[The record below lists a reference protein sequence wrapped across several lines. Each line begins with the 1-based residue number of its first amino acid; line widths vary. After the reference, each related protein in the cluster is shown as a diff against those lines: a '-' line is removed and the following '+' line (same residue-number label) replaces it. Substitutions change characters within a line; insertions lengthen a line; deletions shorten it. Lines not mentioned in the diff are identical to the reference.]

1 LRGYDQG
8 SAATGGESDNN
19 SDGNDDEGNDDDFD
33 DLDDEPENMETDKSL
48 GKNSASKTPEAKKM
62 DMIYSGGKTVGSIES
77 LGTEELQSQD
87 VMSHLFTDVG
97 ERKAGR
103 DRVVDPQRDME
114 SYQGLEEL

>member
-1 LRGYDQG
+1 
-8 SAATGGESDNN
+8 
-19 SDGNDDEGNDDDFD
+19 
-33 DLDDEPENMETDKSL
+33 METDKSL

-103 DRVVDPQRDME
+103 DRVVDPQRDMG